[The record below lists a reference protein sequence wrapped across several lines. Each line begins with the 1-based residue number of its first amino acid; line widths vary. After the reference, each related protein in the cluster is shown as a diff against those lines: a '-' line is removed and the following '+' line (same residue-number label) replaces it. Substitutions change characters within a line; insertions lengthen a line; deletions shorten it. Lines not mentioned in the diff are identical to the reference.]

1 MHTGDRVP
9 RVQENIP
16 LSGALLEIS
25 LKGLGMTTV
34 VNEDGELAGIFT
46 DGDLRRTLD
55 RSIDIHKTLIRDVMT
70 RNGRIIHQDQ
80 LAAEALHIMEELK
93 INALP
98 VLDRN
103 EHLVGA
109 INMHDLLRAGVI

>member
-1 MHTGDRVP
+1 
-9 RVQENIP
+9 
-16 LSGALLEIS
+16 
-25 LKGLGMTTV
+25 
-34 VNEDGELAGIFT
+34 
-46 DGDLRRTLD
+46 
-55 RSIDIHKTLIRDVMT
+55 MT